1 MMETKTLNKKTKKKM
16 QSYRKEQLI
25 FYIAIAI
32 LPVIQFCVFYV
43 YSKVQSILLAFQ
55 EYSYSKGSLG
65 MQISFAGFDN
75 FKKAFEIIGENW
87 FMIKNSLIMYACDLI
102 VGMGLSLIFS
112 YYLTKKYTG
121 SGLFK
126 VFLFMPQIVSG
137 VVFGILFRYI
147 VNDIYVL
154 LFEEQLGL
162 LENEKTQFVTVLFY
176 NIWIGFGT
184 RVLITSSAMS
194 NIDVSITEAAKL
206 DGCTPLRE
214 FFSIT
219 FPLIFPTFST
229 LIVLGLVGIFT
240 NQRSLYTLLQMNA
253 TTAANFGWYFYYMS
267 LRADVI
273 VNNSA
278 YINYSQLSALGLIFS
293 VIVYILVT
301 VTRKAMDKYGPSV
314 N

>member
-1 MMETKTLNKKTKKKM
+1 MMETKALNKKTKRKM
-16 QSYRKEQLI
+16 QTYKKEQII

-43 YSKVQSILLAFQ
+43 YSKVQSIMLAFQ
-55 EYSYSKGSLG
+55 NYSYNKGALG
-65 MQISFAGFDN
+65 MQITFAGFDN
-75 FKKAFEIIGENW
+75 FKVAFEIIGENW
-87 FMIKNSLIMYACDLI
+87 FMIKNSLIMYFCDLV
-102 VGMGLSLIFS
+102 VGMGLSLVFS
-112 YYLTKKYTG
+112 YYLTKKYVG

-137 VVFGILFRYI
+137 VVFGILYRYI

-154 LFEEQLGL
+154 VLGNELGL
-162 LENEKTQFVTVLFY
+162 LENEQTQFAAVLFY
-176 NIWIGFGT
+176 NIWISFGT

-219 FPLIFPTFST
+219 FPMIFPTFST

-240 NQRSLYTLLQMNA
+240 NQRSVYTLLQMSA
-253 TTAANFGWYFYYMS
+253 TTAANFGYYFYYMS
-267 LRADVI
+267 LRADVV
-273 VNNSA
+273 VNNSS

-293 VIVYILVT
+293 VIVYFLVT

-314 N
+314 E